1 MKKFV
6 VNTFC
11 ACLCVAMCG
20 CGTSETA
27 SAPKSSTVYADTNSN
42 DYQAGFEAGE
52 KSVQENP
59 KDYGLIS
66 EENAKEYVEDQIDP
80 KEAEQDFND
89 AVQEY
94 IEDNGY
100 HK

>member
-1 MKKFV
+1 MKKSV
-6 VNTFC
+6 AVL
-11 ACLCVAMCG
+11 ACICMCFALWG
-20 CGTSETA
+20 CEDNSE
-27 SAPKSSTVYADTNSN
+27 SISPKPSVSNVDTGGD

-52 KSVQENP
+52 EFVKENP
-59 KDYGLIS
+59 EDYGLIS
-66 EENAKEYVEDQIDP
+66 AEDAERYVCDQIDP
-80 KEAEQDFND
+80 EEAEQDFQD